1 MIENGQSG
9 GKAAVP
15 ARDIIA
21 EYFGMNANRV
31 TEDMVAMPTTE
42 IRN

>member
-21 EYFGMNANRV
+21 EYFGMNANQI
-31 TEDMVAMPTTE
+31 TENMQAIPTVQVQ
-42 IRN
+42 N